1 MKLGCCP
8 PFGWVHCNL
17 TNSRVDLVIDQIEI
31 RAVCLPALVWLLSHT
46 RVDKSNHSTEK
57 WRQDKQHCCCCSQAN
72 LRGYRIKC
80 TRQQS
85 NSLSVVFFFSVFLS
99 FPTQPFLLFLGKMS
113 TVVKTWVLFC
123 CCSHISWDSSLI
135 VEMHMPCCG
144 FCHLIGLPY
153 MYGFVQI
160 WKSPYTAKKPFLC
173 NRNQQIS
180 QIYF

>member
-85 NSLSVVFFFSVFLS
+85 NSLSVVFFFLFFFYLFPLNHFFFFLVKCLPSSKLGFFFVVVPIFPEILLSLLRCICLAAVFA
-99 FPTQPFLLFLGKMS
+99 
-113 TVVKTWVLFC
+113 
-123 CCSHISWDSSLI
+123 I
-135 VEMHMPCCG
+135 
-144 FCHLIGLPY
+144 
-153 MYGFVQI
+153 
-160 WKSPYTAKKPFLC
+160 
-173 NRNQQIS
+173 
-180 QIYF
+180 